1 MVEVQGQMRGR
12 VKGQRGALWAAL
24 AVALWVAAW
33 GVSAP
38 HAARADYDMPTT
50 AMIFRHTKPFTVID
64 AQVSG
69 FDADGKGQLEVRAAL
84 LGESAPLR
92 DLSGIVYT
100 CMGGSWARYGVKAGE
115 RYVIFLLG
123 DQMMEEQSYFQ
134 VVERGGA
141 AYVAL
146 KPSYAKWLELGDGSA
161 PVEVSLESLRTRL
174 AEIQAAQAAA
184 P

>member
-1 MVEVQGQMRGR
+1 MRGR

-38 HAARADYDMPTT
+38 HTARADYDMPTT
-50 AMIFRHTKPFTVID
+50 EMIFRHPTPFTVID
-64 AQVSG
+64 AQVSA
-69 FDADGKGQLEVRAAL
+69 FNAEGKAQLEVRAAL

-100 CMGGSWARYGVKAGE
+100 CFGGSWAPYGVKAGE

-134 VVERGGA
+134 VVERGGE
-141 AYVAL
+141 AYVAI
-146 KPSYAKWLELGDGSA
+146 KPSYAKWLGLGDGSA
-161 PVEVSLESLRTRL
+161 PVEVSLGSLRTRL
-174 AEIQAAQAAA
+174 AEMQAAQAAT